1 MGPNG
6 SGKTTL
12 GKIIMGMYPP
22 TEGRVLLEGRDI
34 GKCSLPQ
41 IGARIGYLFQNP
53 DKQIF
58 NPTVY
63 EELSFGLHYRGY
75 NREESHLKVEKA
87 LDRFELR
94 DLADAFP
101 LNLSRGE
108 KQRLAIASI
117 MVLEPDFLI
126 FDEPTT
132 GLDHRRKTNF
142 ADMLTEISSKG
153 TGFILISHDL
163 EFCRSN
169 TDRFLILK
177 RGVLNEDDSYD

>member
-1 MGPNG
+1 M
-6 SGKTTL
+6 
-12 GKIIMGMYPP
+12 
-22 TEGRVLLEGRDI
+22 
-34 GKCSLPQ
+34 
-41 IGARIGYLFQNP
+41 
-53 DKQIF
+53 
-58 NPTVY
+58 
-63 EELSFGLHYRGY
+63 HYRGY

-101 LNLSRGE
+101 PLNLSRGGE

-142 ADMLTEISSKG
+142 TDMLTEISSKG

-177 RGVLNEDDSYD
+177 RGGVLNEDDSYD